1 MNLRGVLTGF
11 HSRFHPRQKLSLPF
25 AFAKGVFATAFR
37 VMLAVPRFVAAFLD
51 GTGVFIIHGLSFT
64 SAPGLSAADAP
75 FAVLEQDGTASCIY

>member
-11 HSRFHPRQKLSLPF
+11 HSRYHPRQKFSLPF

-37 VMLAVPRFVAAFLD
+37 VTLAVPRFVAAFLD
-51 GTGVFIIHGLSFT
+51 GAGVFIIHGLSFT

-75 FAVLEQDGTASCIY
+75 FAGLEQDGTASCIY